1 MNYRADLNAG
11 NAMSDQDCIPVVQQ
25 FLDTS
30 TGSKLTFFR
39 ALYGKVSDYLDFA

>member
-1 MNYRADLNAG
+1 
-11 NAMSDQDCIPVVQQ
+11 MSDQDCILVIQQ

-39 ALYGKVSDYLDFA
+39 ALYGKVSEYLNTVDSHYLNFA